1 MIQNAESISVD
12 SMSLWF
18 DNKKLDDSQTLIDCN
33 IHEDYTLVVTS
44 KGDMEISIRTWAG
57 KTIILHTNGSET
69 VANLKR
75 IIANKEGIS
84 QSKQRLIFG
93 AKILQDS
100 RTLADYNIEN
110 ESKLNLVLCC
120 GKCMLLHA
128 NLRDHTDRQ
137 DLVDRHRG
145 DMFITVKRLTGQ
157 SDTLEVESTNTVA
170 SVKVK
175 IEGMTGIPT
184 DQQRIIFAGKQL
196 EDGRTLADYNIQK
209 EDVVH
214 LVLRLIGC

>member
-18 DNKKLDDSQTLIDCN
+18 DNKKLDDSQTLVDCN
-33 IHEDYTLVVTS
+33 IHEDSTLVVTS
-44 KGDMEISIRTWAG
+44 KGDMTISIRTWAG
-57 KTIILHTNGSET
+57 KTIILHTDGSET
-69 VANLKR
+69 VADLKR
-75 IIANKEGIS
+75 IIADQEGIS

-128 NLRDHTDRQ
+128 NLCDHTYRQ

-145 DMFITVKRLTGQ
+145 DMFITVKRLSGL
-157 SDTLEVESTNTVA
+157 SNTLEVESSDTIA
-170 SVKVK
+170 SIKAK
-175 IEGMTGIPT
+175 IQEMEGIPPD
-184 DQQRIIFAGKQL
+184 DQRYIFKGIQL
-196 EDGRTLADYNIQK
+196 EDERTLADYNIRK
-209 EDVVH
+209 EDIIH
-214 LVLRLIGC
+214 LVLRLRGC